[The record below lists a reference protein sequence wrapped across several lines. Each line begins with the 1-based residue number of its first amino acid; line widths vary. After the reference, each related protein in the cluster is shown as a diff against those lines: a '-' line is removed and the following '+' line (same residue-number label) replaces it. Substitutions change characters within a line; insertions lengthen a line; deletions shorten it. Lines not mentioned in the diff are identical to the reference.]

1 VLGPQAARV
10 TDADFASF
18 LDEVA
23 REVEAHVDPWRMRVG
38 EAVAR
43 WQGEGVVT
51 TVLERAL
58 ALPNEPDVD
67 GLLATFAAAVTRLR
81 AAEGRARA
89 IDPALAAHD
98 AFRDPAR
105 VAEAEGLVRRAA
117 AAPPPGPS
125 VLQVSPVRPMAD
137 RADRVPARA
146 ATPAIPALDLDPETF
161 VTEWPDVGA
170 LLVEEFR

>member
-1 VLGPQAARV
+1 VVDRNAARV

-43 WQGEGVVT
+43 WQAEGIAT
-51 TVLERAL
+51 TILERAL
-58 ALPNEPDVD
+58 ALPNAPDVD

-81 AAEGRARA
+81 AAEGQARA
-89 IDPALAAHD
+89 IDPQLAGHD

-105 VAEAEGLVRRAA
+105 VAEAEAMVRGAG
-117 AAPPPGPS
+117 AAPSPGPRS
-125 VLQVSPVRPMAD
+125 ALQVSAVRPVAD
-137 RADRVPARA
+137 RAAARA
-146 ATPAIPALDLDPETF
+146 ATPAIPALELDPETF